1 MIGLYMANKTEEAF
15 SAAETAKRREFAL
28 KRMLTTPH
36 KPHKPIGKKKKQK
49 TEKMNS
55 IQTPPQT
62 PWEQNPW
69 SIEGDSSCRIPYGN
83 RFRLADTTSHASAS
97 GFRWKSTSQTF
108 SASN

>member
-49 TEKMNS
+49 TEKNELYS
-55 IQTPPQT
+55 
-62 PWEQNPW
+62 
-69 SIEGDSSCRIPYGN
+69 DSS
-83 RFRLADTTSHASAS
+83 
-97 GFRWKSTSQTF
+97 
-108 SASN
+108 SNTLGTKPLVH